1 MTNSIKYSGSPSLSV
16 AEFLTMAM
24 KTSGKTDAEL
34 AEQLELEDVREV
46 DQLRDGSM
54 RMSLMEIDLYV
65 VAFAVDPTYLLLLA
79 LSEYFPEALEALMIL
94 GGGLVTANE
103 RYMLQD
109 VREALGYRD
118 LPLELIHGN
127 APERCFFSG
136 LVRAHRTKQP
146 GRTRPVGFTVGY
158 RGTRTAWAHAVAR
171 LVRPSSHALAPASS
185 P

>member
-1 MTNSIKYSGSPSLSV
+1 MTKPSKPSDSPWLSV

-24 KTSGKTDAEL
+24 KVSGKTDAEL
-34 AEQLELEDVREV
+34 VDALELDNVSQV
-46 DQLRDGSM
+46 AQLRDGSM
-54 RMSLMEIDLYV
+54 RMPMILIDRYV

-127 APERCFFSG
+127 APGAMLLFRVG
-136 LVRAHRTKQP
+136 PRA
-146 GRTRPVGFTVGY
+146 
-158 RGTRTAWAHAVAR
+158 
-171 LVRPSSHALAPASS
+171 SD
-185 P
+185 